1 MARRALAGGL
11 AALVALMIAEPVQG
25 TVYASTF
32 EGSLKLVR
40 LDPNTLRPLAGRTV
54 PLAREP
60 LGWSFSP
67 CRSRL
72 VMGSTARGATLR
84 FIDLRRMRL
93 LGGVTIS
100 RRGSGVAT
108 AWVGR
113 ARVLSVVVTPG
124 CCGAGDTIVAG
135 VDAERRRVLWR
146 RRLGGS
152 LQAGERVDGG
162 LLLVLGP
169 PGEAL
174 GPSRLVHVGA
184 QGPTRSV
191 ALPEIISGTRPARPV
206 TESWNPG
213 LAVDRSG
220 GRAFVVQAGAPVAEV
235 DLRTFEVQSHP
246 LQEDA
251 RAADALAGPQRGALW
266 LGRGTLAIT
275 GSDHADRAGGPARA
289 KPAGLTLVDT
299 RRWVAREIDPRT
311 DGAALVSGTLLAWS
325 FNSASRS
332 PGSGLTGLSST
343 GARRFHILGKAR
355 LTGVQPLGRTALVG
369 SRRGITLIDVRSGR
383 RLRHFSR
390 FAMTLLRDDA
400 PFPG

>member
-1 MARRALAGGL
+1 MARRAFAVGL
-11 AALVALMIAEPVQG
+11 AALAALMIAEPARG
-25 TVYASTF
+25 TMYASTF
-32 EGSLKLVR
+32 DGSLKLVR
-40 LDPNTLRPLAGRTV
+40 LDPNTLRPLVGRTV

-67 CRSRL
+67 GRSRL

-84 FIDLRRMRL
+84 FIELRRMRL

-108 AWVGR
+108 AGVGR

-135 VDAERRRVLWR
+135 VDAGRRRVLWR

-169 PGEAL
+169 PGAAL
-174 GPSRLVHVGA
+174 GPSRLVQVGA
-184 QGPTRSV
+184 QGPSRSV
-191 ALPEIISGTRPARPV
+191 ALPEIISGTRPARPA

-246 LQEDA
+246 VQADA
-251 RAADALAGPQRGALW
+251 RPADALTGPQREALW

-275 GSDHADRAGGPARA
+275 GSDYAARAGGPIRER
-289 KPAGLTLVDT
+289 PAGLTLVDT
-299 RRWVAREIDPRT
+299 HRWVAREIDART
-311 DGAALVSGTLLAWS
+311 DGAALVSGTLLAWC

-332 PGSGLTGLSST
+332 PGSGLTGFSRT
-343 GARRFHILGKAR
+343 GARRFHILDRASV
-355 LTGVQPLGRTALVG
+355 TGVQPLGRTALVG
-369 SRRGITLIDVRSGR
+369 SLRGITLVDVRSGR

-390 FAMTLLRDDA
+390 FAMTLLRADA